1 MVVKFLILII
11 CLIVFIFIL
20 KNTETFPG
28 QSTGTCSGESSCSQH
43 TTALGCVYPCSWTPD
58 ELSGSKEVKVDT
70 CYQNSTKETCETA
83 GCEFKIAGGIGTC
96 VAKSLGNSSIV
107 ESDTCNTNSDR
118 SSCES
123 LSNCEFKDGT
133 CVAKGTSP
141 QQPVRTQQPQPVRTQ
156 PEEIVNS
163 VTVSSNSSVRDFT
176 DSPNKKSQS
185 YSDDDCK
192 TLRKRGFG
200 VECTYEPNPDNSS
213 VFNLDRALN
222 TQKKRFKSIL
232 D

>member
-58 ELSGSKEVKVDT
+58 ELSGSNEVKSDT
-70 CYQNSTKETCETA
+70 CNHSTKETCETA
-83 GCEFKIAGGIGTC
+83 GCEFKLAGGIGTC

-133 CVAKGTSP
+133 CVAKGT
-141 QQPVRTQQPQPVRTQ
+141 Q

-163 VTVSSNSSVRDFT
+163 VTVTVSSNGSVRDFT